1 MAKRS
6 HRRAAAARAIVLI
19 GLSALAAPAMA
30 QSLEVHGHAGFLG
43 EWELVGTVTPNGSAR
58 VKQFSGPLKITHVGI
73 CTQDGPEV
81 KDGELRFQLSGSSRM
96 KATLVIDGAECSYSG
111 KLSDVYSGMM
121 SCPDKRA
128 VPLKLWV
135 K

>member
-1 MAKRS
+1 M
-6 HRRAAAARAIVLI
+6 VL
-19 GLSALAAPAMA
+19 GALAAPAA
-30 QSLEVHGHAGFLG
+30 HSLELIGYAGVLG
-43 EWELVGTVTPNGSAR
+43 EWELTGIVTPNASGAKSFA
-58 VKQFSGPLKITHVGI
+58 GPLKLTHVGV

-81 KDGELRFQLSGSSRM
+81 KSGEMRFALSGSPPSRM
-96 KATLVIDGAECSYSG
+96 KATLLIDGVECSYNG
-111 KLSDVYSGMM
+111 KLSDSYSGMM

>member
-1 MAKRS
+1 MSSKS

-19 GLSALAAPAMA
+19 GLSALAAPVMA

-43 EWELVGTVTPNGSAR
+43 EWELVGTVTPNGSSR
-58 VKQFSGPLKITHVGI
+58 IKQFSGPLKMTHVGI

-81 KDGELRFQLSGSSRM
+81 KDGDLRFQLSGASRM

-121 SCPDKRA
+121 SCPNKRA
-128 VPLKLWV
+128 VPLKLWL

>member
-1 MAKRS
+1 MVKRS
-6 HRRAAAARAIVLI
+6 HWRRLVARALVLI
-19 GLSALAAPAMA
+19 GPSALAAPAMA
-30 QSLEVHGHAGFLG
+30 QSMEVHGHAGFLG
-43 EWELVGTVTPNGSAR
+43 EWELVGTVTANGSSR
-58 VKQFSGPLKITHVGI
+58 VKQFTGPLKITHVGV

-81 KDGELRFQLSGSSRM
+81 KDGELRFQLSGASRM

-111 KLSDVYSGMM
+111 KLSESYSGMM